1 MLETTQSE
9 RTSLETHVD
18 QCGLRYASLE
28 ARIDKIEVKLDLIE
42 AKIDTFKSEIA
53 WMLIKGGAS
62 IILLLLGTIGSIL
75 KIFGH
80 W

>member
-18 QCGLRYASLE
+18 QCGLRYAALE
-28 ARIDKIEVKLDLIE
+28 ARIDKIEAKLDSIE
-42 AKIDTFKSEIA
+42 TKIDQFKTEIA

-62 IILLLLGTIGSIL
+62 IILFLLGTIGTIL
-75 KIFGH
+75 KLLGH
-80 W
+80 F

>member
-1 MLETTQSE
+1 MLETTESE
-9 RTSLETHVD
+9 RKSLETHVD

-42 AKIDTFKSEIA
+42 AKIDRFKTEIA

-62 IILLLLGTIGSIL
+62 IILLLLSTIGAIL
-75 KIFGH
+75 KVFGH

>member
-9 RTSLETHVD
+9 RNSLATHID
-18 QCGLRYASLE
+18 MCGLRYAALE
-28 ARIDKIEVKLDLIE
+28 ARIDKIEAKLDLIE
-42 AKIDTFKSEIA
+42 TKIDNFKADIA

-62 IILLLLGTIGSIL
+62 IILLLLGVIGSIL
-75 KIFGH
+75 KVLGH

>member
-1 MLETTQSE
+1 MLDTTQSE

-42 AKIDTFKSEIA
+42 AKIDNFKTEIA

-62 IILLLLGTIGSIL
+62 IIVLLLGCIGTIL

>member
-28 ARIDKIEVKLDLIE
+28 ARIDKIEAKLDSIE
-42 AKIDTFKSEIA
+42 TKIDTFKTDIA

-62 IILLLLGTIGSIL
+62 IILFLLGTIATIL
-75 KIFGH
+75 KVLGH
-80 W
+80 F